1 MAEKDNRYSTI
12 RNKQWGNYNPSM
24 KTNDSSRGVRMQHTI
39 EITGEHE

>member
-12 RNKQWGNYNPSM
+12 PNKQWGNYNQSM